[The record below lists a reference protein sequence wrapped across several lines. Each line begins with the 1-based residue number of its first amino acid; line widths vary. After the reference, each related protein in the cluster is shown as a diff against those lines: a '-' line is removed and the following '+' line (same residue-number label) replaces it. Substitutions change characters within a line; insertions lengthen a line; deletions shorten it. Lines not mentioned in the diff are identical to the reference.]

1 MGEGCLGCYKWEAK
15 DERIQRTRRK
25 PVKKKR
31 HDDDRARGMAM
42 EGREQKLKTQESSVE
57 ESAQLR
63 KWTMWRVLPIVPYLK
78 ITFVLI
84 S

>member
-1 MGEGCLGCYKWEAK
+1 M
-15 DERIQRTRRK
+15 
-25 PVKKKR
+25 KKKW
-31 HDDDRARGMAM
+31 HDDRARGMAM